1 MTGKRSQRIWE
12 NSGLAEG
19 TRGQQQQDGNGLG
32 TAEGQRDVRGHSREW
47 RGEWVAR
54 EPVREP
60 SRSRITEKVLPH
72 CGRRKVLVFF
82 LRAMGSHWK
91 LYGEKRRGLIC
102 MFKSYSGDSP
112 RGPVAKTL
120 WIHHCRG
127 WGLHPWSGEPRS
139 WMLWGAPQTK
149 CYSGD
154 CKEEEGWKQWTSW
167 TVVLIVWQMASDNS
181 ASNTCIYW
189 VLTVFWGLVLL
200 YIRWSS
206 KKASDLQITFPI

>member
-1 MTGKRSQRIWE
+1 MTGKRSQWIWE
-12 NSGLAEG
+12 NSSLAEG
-19 TRGQQQQDGNGLG
+19 TRGQQQQGGNGLG
-32 TAEGQRDVRGHSREW
+32 TSEGQRDVRGHSREW

-167 TVVLIVWQMASDNS
+167 TVVAIVWQMASDNS
-181 ASNTCIYW
+181 ASNTCIY
-189 VLTVFWGLVLL
+189 
-200 YIRWSS
+200 
-206 KKASDLQITFPI
+206 